1 MMMRRLW
8 DGAWKCARR
17 EFLRDAET
25 EVEYFMVVGCV
36 WGMSKNVNLGK
47 LKMQE
52 QWLAEIYEISEE
64 RK

>member
-47 LKMQE
+47 LKN
-52 QWLAEIYEISEE
+52 AGAVAG
-64 RK
+64 